1 MGNTVSVENR
11 TDDLVQ
17 VGVNVELSSLSTCKG
32 EVDQSQVLSVTG
44 QTGDINISNIDYT
57 QYATLNVSCIQ
68 AQSGNVDVANQVTT
82 AMTQAATSTLD
93 SLGLPLN
100 SAKASNVLR
109 LTTQL
114 ASAVHIAMTNTCLGV
129 IHQNQALVLANNT
142 GNVNIVGVKFSQV
155 ALAIANCVQQNTAV
169 VALKNQIQQEL
180 AQTAKA
186 EITGLSA
193 LVKALTGPLALFLLA
208 IVVLAGA
215 GFLPKILGLTGPSK
229 RTVRI
234 GGIILGLIVLGVV
247 IFWGISAW
255 RKHQKEQAQAQAQQQ
270 TPAAPAPVP
279 ARTLK
284 CAC

>member
-1 MGNTVSVENR
+1 MALVLLPEFTR
-11 TDDLVQ
+11 TLP
-17 VGVNVELSSLSTCKG
+17 
-32 EVDQSQVLSVTG
+32 
-44 QTGDINISNIDYT
+44 
-57 QYATLNVSCIQ
+57 
-68 AQSGNVDVANQVTT
+68 
-82 AMTQAATSTLD
+82 AAL
-93 SLGLPLN
+93 LLCPN
-100 SAKASNVLR
+100 E
-109 LTTQL
+109 
-114 ASAVHIAMTNTCLGV
+114 ITCLGV